1 MCTPDLANSACNSF
15 KEYKEDPEVVPLDIS
30 EELIQWVATQLFGL
44 AGHSIT
50 YAPDFQSWL
59 LLFGKA
65 SADLRVDMAEW

>member
-1 MCTPDLANSACNSF
+1 M
-15 KEYKEDPEVVPLDIS
+15 VPLDIS
-30 EELIQWVATQLFGL
+30 KEGIQWVATELFGL

-50 YAPDFQSWL
+50 YAPDFQNWL